1 MKAKQKVKTY
11 KFYSDSGHGWLAVKK
26 EDLVMLCIV
35 GDISR
40 YSYTKGDTVYLE
52 EDCDFPK
59 FFRALNAEGLSFNYV
74 SVYHEGRSRIRSY
87 DSYSAE
93 KFIEELAGDSCED

>member
-26 EDLVMLCIV
+26 EDLVMLCIA
-35 GDISR
+35 GDISH

-52 EDCDFPK
+52 EDCDFTK
-59 FFRALNAEGLSFNYV
+59 FLLAMRNEGLSESYRIV
-74 SVYHEGRSRIRSY
+74 DVDHGLRSRIRSY
-87 DSYSAE
+87 DSYNTE
-93 KFIEELAGDSCED
+93 KFLKELTK